1 MKKIQLLIFV
11 LIASFTFSK
20 AQNSVKYSIAST
32 SQKVVD
38 PNGKFTYTVYQNDP
52 LQSRWYTLPNGLT
65 VIMSVN
71 KSEPRVQTL
80 IATKAGSKNDPAE
93 NTGLAH
99 YLEHLLFKGT
109 DKYGTLDYAKEKVYL
124 DQIDVLYELY
134 NKTKDDTKRSAIYRQ
149 IDSVSGLA
157 AKYAIAN
164 EYDKMMQVL
173 GASGTNAFT
182 SFEQTVYV
190 NDLPSNQMSSW
201 LTVEAERFR
210 NPVLRLFHTELEA
223 VYEEKNIS
231 LDNDNRKASEAMLAS
246 LFRNHN
252 YGLQTTI
259 GTVEHLKNPSI
270 QKIRDYYKTN
280 YVPNNMA
287 IILAGD
293 IDPDKLILEISEKF
307 AYMQNAEVK
316 PYTFKPEMPRASPDK
331 IEITGADAEFLQF
344 AFRIPGGAGTQESL
358 LLELT
363 DLILSNSK
371 AGLIDLNINQAQ
383 KSLSSSCGP
392 WILKDYSVH
401 FFNGKPKTGQTL
413 EEVQVLLMTEIDKV
427 KKGEFDMELIKSII
441 LNKQVDDI
449 RNYEENSGRAYFL
462 LDVFTNNINYINE
475 INKAELMQKITKQ
488 EIIDF
493 ANEYYTPGYTVVYK
507 RAGKA
512 TDVQKVDKPTITQVE
527 VNRDETSPF
536 VKSIIDAQTPR
547 LSPVFV
553 DFTKDIEHG
562 KLNGKLPVYSVKNK
576 ENQLFTLYYILDI
589 GSRHDKKMSMAVSYL
604 KYLGTN
610 TMSADDVNKSFYK
623 LACDF
628 GVSSGEKQ
636 SYVYLSGIQSN
647 FDQALALFE
656 KLLAE
661 AEPNNEQLTTMV
673 ERIIKGRQ
681 DSKLNK
687 RSILWG
693 PLRNY
698 AVYGKDNPS
707 NDILTEGQLKAL
719 TGKELTTYIHNLTA
733 YPHKVYYYGPLT
745 NPELVTTLTNYHK
758 PRTII
763 VAPAEKKFVKQQ
775 SKKPIIY
782 FVDYDMVQAEII
794 WHYNSNAL
802 NVKEEPMVAMFNEY
816 FGGGMSSIVFQT
828 IRESKALA
836 YSTYSVYS
844 TAPEKGETNTVLAY
858 IGTQA
863 DKINEAIKGMDEL
876 LQELPQSENAFS
888 NAKEAVKNGI
898 ETQRTMKTAILFS
911 MDNAEKIGIDYD
923 IRKDTYKAIDAI
935 TLKDLNE
942 FHNQKF
948 SGKPYAMAILGSKS
962 KIDLKELEKY
972 GEVKILT
979 LEEIFG
985 Y

>member
-1 MKKIQLLIFV
+1 MKKIQLLLFV
-11 LIASFTFSK
+11 FVASISIAI
-20 AQNSVKYSIAST
+20 AQNPIKYSIAST
-32 SQKVVD
+32 YQKVTD
-38 PNGKFTYTVYQNDP
+38 PSGKFSYIVYSNDP

-65 VIMSVN
+65 VVMSVN
-71 KSEPRVQTL
+71 KAEPRVQTL

-124 DQIDVLYELY
+124 DQIDALYETY
-134 NKTKDDTKRSAIYRQ
+134 NKTKDEAKRKTIYRQ

-231 LDNDNRKASEAMLAS
+231 LDNDSRKASEAMLAS

-270 QKIRDYYKTN
+270 QKIRDYYNTN

-293 IDPDKLILEISEKF
+293 IDPDKLIIEISEKF
-307 AYMQNAEVK
+307 SYMKRAEVQ
-316 PYTFKPEMPRASPDK
+316 PYVFKPEMPRANPDK
-331 IEITGADAEFLQF
+331 IEITGPDAEFLQF
-344 AFRIPGGAGTQESL
+344 GYRIPGGAGTQESL

-383 KSLSSSCGP
+383 KTLSSGSGP
-392 WILKDYSVH
+392 WILKDYSIH

-413 EEVQVLLMTEIDKV
+413 EEVQALLMAEIDKV
-427 KKGEFDMELIKSII
+427 KKGDFDMELIKSII
-441 LNKQVDDI
+441 LNKQVADI

-462 LDVFTNNINYINE
+462 LDVFNNDVNYINE
-475 INKAELMQKITKQ
+475 INKAELMQQVTKQ

-493 ANEYYTPGYTVVYK
+493 ANEFYTQDYTVVYK

-536 VKSIIDAQTPR
+536 VTAIINAETPR
-547 LSPVFV
+547 LAPVFV
-553 DFTKDIEHG
+553 DFTKDIERG

-576 ENQLFTLYYILDI
+576 ENQLFSLYYILDI
-589 GSRHDKKMSMAVSYL
+589 GSRHDKKMAMAVSYL
-604 KYLGTN
+604 KYLGTK
-610 TMSADDVNKSFYK
+610 TMSADEVNKSFYK

-647 FDQALALFE
+647 FEQALALFE

-673 ERIIKGRQ
+673 ERIVKGRQ

-687 RSILWG
+687 RAILWG

-707 NDILTEGQLKAL
+707 NDILSETQLKAL

-745 NPELVTTLTNYHK
+745 NPELVTTLTKYHK
-758 PRTII
+758 PRTMMA
-763 VAPAEKKFVKQQ
+763 APTEKKYVKQQ
-775 SKKPIIY
+775 SAKPIIY

-794 WHYNSNAL
+794 WHYNSNQL
-802 NVKEEPMVAMFNEY
+802 NVKEAPMVAMFNEY

-844 TAPEKGETNTVLAY
+844 TGVEKGETNTVLAY

-888 NAKEAVKNGI
+888 NAKEAVKNNI
-898 ETQRTMKTAILFS
+898 ETQRTLKTSILFAL
-911 MDNAEKIGIDYD
+911 DNAEKMSIDYD
-923 IRKDTYKAIDAI
+923 IRKDTYKAIDGI
-935 TLKDLNE
+935 TLQDLND
-942 FHNQKF
+942 FHKQKF

>member
-1 MKKIQLLIFV
+1 MKKIQLLFLV
-11 LIASFTFSK
+11 FCASLTISF
-20 AQNSVKYSIAST
+20 AQNPIKYNTAYT
-32 SQKVVD
+32 SQKVTD
-38 PNGKFTYTVYQNDP
+38 PSGKFTYTVYSNDP

-65 VIMSVN
+65 VVMSVN
-71 KSEPRVQTL
+71 KAEPRVQTL

-109 DKYGTLDYAKEKVYL
+109 DKYGTLNYEKEKVFL
-124 DQIDVLYELY
+124 DQIDALYENY
-134 NKTKDDTKRSAIYRQ
+134 NKTKDENLRKIIYRQ

-157 AKYAIAN
+157 AKFAIAN

-231 LDNDNRKASEAMLAS
+231 LDNDSRKANEAMLAS
-246 LFRNHN
+246 LFKNHN

-270 QKIRDYYKTN
+270 QKIREYYKAN

-293 IDPDKLILEISEKF
+293 IDPDKLILEISQKF
-307 AYMQNAEVK
+307 GYMQPATVK
-316 PYTFKPEMPRASPDK
+316 PYTFNPEMPKANPDK
-331 IEITGADAEFLQF
+331 IEITGPDAEFLQF
-344 AFRIPGGAGTQESL
+344 AYRIPGGAGTQEAL

-383 KSLSSSCGP
+383 KTLSSGCGP
-392 WILKDYSVH
+392 WILKDYSIH

-413 EEVQVLLMTEIDKV
+413 EEVQALLIAQIEKI

-441 LNKQVDDI
+441 LNKQVSDI

-462 LDVFTNNINYINE
+462 LDVFCNNVSYTNE

-493 ANEYYTPGYTVVYK
+493 ANEFYNNDYSVVYK

-512 TDVQKVDKPTITQVE
+512 TDVQKIEKPTITQVE

-536 VKSIIDAQTPR
+536 VTSIINAETPR

-553 DFTKDIEHG
+553 DFNTDIQRG
-562 KLNGKLPVYSVKNK
+562 KLNGKLPVYSVQNK
-576 ENQLFTLYYILDI
+576 DNQLFSLYYILDI
-589 GSRHDKKMSMAVSYL
+589 GSRHDKKMAMAVSYL
-604 KYLGTN
+604 KYLGTK
-610 TMSADDVNKSFYK
+610 TMSADEVNKSFYK

-628 GVSSGEKQ
+628 GVSAGEKQ
-636 SYVYLSGIQSN
+636 SYVFLSGIQSN
-647 FDQALALFE
+647 FEQALALFE

-661 AEPNNEQLTTMV
+661 SEPNEEQLKTMV

-681 DSKLNK
+681 DAKLNK

-707 NDILTEGQLKAL
+707 NDILSETQLKAL
-719 TGKELTTYIHNLTA
+719 TGKELTGYIHNLTA
-733 YPHKVYYYGPLT
+733 YPHKVYYYGPLA
-745 NPELVTTLTNYHK
+745 NPALVTVLTKYHK
-758 PRTII
+758 PKTTIA
-763 VAPAEKKFVKQQ
+763 APTEKKFVKQQ
-775 SKKPIIY
+775 SNKPIIY

-794 WHYNSNAL
+794 WHYNSNPVD
-802 NVKEEPMVAMFNEY
+802 VKEAPKVAMFNEY

-844 TAPEKGETNTVLAY
+844 TAAEKGETNTVLAY
-858 IGTQA
+858 VGTQA
-863 DKINEAIKGMDEL
+863 DKINDAIKGMDEL
-876 LQELPQSENAFS
+876 LQVLPQSENAFN

-898 ETQRTMKTAILFS
+898 ETQRTQKTAILFS
-911 MDNAEKIGIDYD
+911 MDAAEKMGIDYD
-923 IRKDTYKAIDAI
+923 VRKDVYKAVEGL
-935 TLKDLNE
+935 TLGDLND
-942 FHNQKF
+942 FHKQKF
-948 SGKPYAMAILGSKS
+948 SNKPYSMAILGSKS
-962 KIDLKELEKY
+962 KIDIKELEKY